1 MLQSIHDKAKG
12 VLGIV
17 IIGFLVMA
25 FGLWGIGDYLNGAT
39 EKFAAKVDDVEISLS
54 QFEQGLTR
62 QRQQLQE
69 MFQGQM
75 PEGPAFEKRMKDQV
89 LEQLIIRQ
97 IMQKMVINE
106 GYRVADVV
114 LAERIKSMKAFKTEG
129 AFDNKTYQAVLA
141 SQGMN
146 VKEFESIFRN
156 DLAVQQLQD
165 AVTRSSFM
173 GKTELNII
181 NKIQQESRDIN
192 YLQMEDS
199 TFLANV
205 TVTDDEV
212 KTYFEANRVRYMHP
226 ETMTVSYVELIGDDL
241 VKDLPIDEEAI
252 KRSYDSYAANVARK
266 EQRKTQHILL
276 IVSDDDD
283 EKIVKEKK
291 AKIDA
296 LLTRLNNGESFE
308 KLAKENSEDTGS
320 APNGG
325 DLGWLGKG
333 MMLPEF
339 DEALFKLQKGEI
351 SAVVKSSFGYHLIRF
366 NDIRSEEALSFEEKK
381 PELIKQYKAQLLEDT
396 FYSQSEKM
404 ATLAYENDQ
413 SLQEVADE
421 LGLQIQISESFS
433 KQQGSGIAE
442 NSKVRIAA
450 FKAEVISDGRNSD
463 IIELSKNHVVV
474 LRMETHNEA
483 KPKTVD
489 EVKSVIEVTLKA
501 IKAKEKSMAVA
512 LELLSKL
519 EAGTPIDDE
528 KILASAKLV
537 KLGPV
542 KRDNATA
549 DKALLNQAFSMAGPD
564 NSSKPT
570 YKVVETHDGAAVIQL
585 KAIIVPED
593 ATDEQLQALSGQFS
607 NEQANRDMVAILDY
621 LKSQSKIIRSQSL

>member
-25 FGLWGIGDYLNGAT
+25 FGLWGIGDYLTGAS

-69 MFQGQM
+69 MFQGQV

-106 GYRVADVV
+106 GYRIADIV
-114 LAERIKSMKAFKTEG
+114 LAERIKDMNAFKTDG
-129 AFDNKTYQAVLA
+129 AFDNKTYQAVIA

-173 GKTELNII
+173 GKTELNIL

-192 YLQMEDS
+192 YLQLEDS
-199 TFLANV
+199 AFLAGIN
-205 TVTDDEV
+205 VTDDEI
-212 KTYFEANRVRYMHP
+212 KAYFEVNRTRYMHP

-241 VKDLPIDEEAI
+241 VKDLPVDEEAVQ
-252 KRSYDSYAANVARK
+252 RSYDSYAANIARK

-276 IVSDDDD
+276 TVTDDDD
-283 EKIVKEKK
+283 EDVVNGKK

-296 LLTRLNNGESFE
+296 LLVRLNNGESFE
-308 KLAKENSEDTGS
+308 TLAKENSEDTGS

-339 DEALFKLQKGEI
+339 DEALFKLQKGQV
-351 SAVVKSSFGYHLIRF
+351 SAIVKSSFGYHLIRF
-366 NDIRSEEALSFEEKK
+366 NDIRSENALSFEEKK
-381 PELIKQYKAQLLEDT
+381 PELVKQYKAQLLEDT
-396 FYSQSEKM
+396 FYSKSEQM

-421 LGLQIQISESFS
+421 LGLSIKISESFT
-433 KQQGSGIAE
+433 KRQGSGITE
-442 NSKVRIAA
+442 NNKVRIAA
-450 FKAEVISDGRNSD
+450 FKADVISDGRNSD
-463 IIELSKNHVVV
+463 IIELSKNHVIV
-474 LRMETHNEA
+474 LRMETHNDA
-483 KPKTVD
+483 KPKTLD
-489 EVKSVIEVTLKA
+489 EVKPVIGVALKS

-512 LELLSKL
+512 LELLAQL
-519 EAGTPIDDE
+519 ETGMSIEDE
-528 KILASAKLV
+528 KIQASAKLI

-549 DKALLNQAFSMAGPD
+549 DKALLNHAFSMAGPG
-564 NSSKPT
+564 NNSKPV
-570 YKVVETHDGAAVIQL
+570 YKVVETHDGVAVIEL
-585 KAIIVPED
+585 KSIIVPD
-593 ATDEQLQALSGQFS
+593 NATKEQLQALSGQFA

-621 LKSQSKIIRSQSL
+621 LKSQSKIIRSQNL